1 MTMKIKLRNRLEV
14 LMRDSGVKSIEE
26 MAQRL
31 TEKQGYKITRT
42 PLSRKFKDED
52 VQLPLSL
59 IEALCNELQCLPGDL
74 FETNVSDAPAE
85 FVDDLRSRLQPFR
98 YGTLRLAKPGA
109 ASDAPAPAQ
118 EAAVPPAAASPATPT
133 PTPAARPKPRL
144 AEKSL
149 DDLAGPKVTHL
160 NANKVKS
167 KS

>member
-31 TEKQGYKITRT
+31 TENQGYKITRT
-42 PLSRKFKDED
+42 PLSRKFKDDD

-98 YGTLRLAKPGA
+98 YGTLRLTKPGS
-109 ASDAPAPAQ
+109 ASDVSAPAQ
-118 EAAVPPAAASPATPT
+118 DAADQPAAASPEPT
-133 PTPAARPKPRL
+133 TARPKPRV
-144 AEKSL
+144 AEKNL

-160 NANKVKS
+160 NAKKVKS